1 MDSTLVR
8 ALVALVPILV
18 LLFGAA
24 TLYARTKAA
33 SALAQ
38 VLGAACFIEIGLA
51 HVCEA
56 LDLFPSMGWGARGSI
71 GHYLNLASAVLGSG
85 LFLIGYVC
93 HALTRRDTHAA

>member
-1 MDSTLVR
+1 MNPALAR

-18 LLFGAA
+18 LFFGAA
-24 TLYARTKAA
+24 TLYARVKTA

-38 VLGAACFIEIGLA
+38 VLGAVCLVVVGLA

-56 LDLFPSMGWGARGSI
+56 LNLFPSMGWGAKDSV
-71 GHYLNLASAVLGSG
+71 GHYVNLASVVLGSG

-93 HALTRRDTHAA
+93 HARSKRDAHAA